1 MNVGE
6 YRMEVV
12 LVFLLYLLFNPVT
25 LIVIVLF
32 LYRNEQFKTDTYY
45 KVTNIGYFK
54 VRSDVGRYGE
64 YLIYKYLKKYEQFGA
79 KFLFN
84 LYIPKNNDET
94 TEIDVLMISSKGL
107 FVFES
112 KNYSGWI
119 FGSDNQRYWYQ
130 TLPVGRRR
138 SLKERFYNPIFQ
150 NNTHVKCLKPLIE
163 AGLPIYSII
172 AFSDRCTLK
181 KININNKN
189 VHVVNRYQVPR
200 VVSSI
205 YDEQDDVLSDEEID
219 EIYDKLYPYSQVDY
233 VVKMKHIDDINRRIE
248 GDYDDDVVL
257 DDEEISPLENEITD
271 NEEYAGGESVEHN
284 DTIDD
289 ETLESTSDS
298 VETDDTLICP
308 VCGAKLVLRTA
319 RYGEHAGEEFYGCSN
334 YPKCNYIKKK

>member
-1 MNVGE
+1 
-6 YRMEVV
+6 MEEV
-12 LVFLLYLLFNPVT
+12 LISLLYILFNPVT
-25 LIVIVLF
+25 LILIVF
-32 LYRNEQFKTDTYY
+32 FVYRNKQFKTETYY
-45 KVTNIGYFK
+45 KVTNIEYFK
-54 VRSDVGRYGE
+54 VRWDIGRYGE
-64 YLIYKYLKKYEQFGA
+64 YLIYKYLKKYERLGA

-94 TEIDVLMISSKGL
+94 TEIDVLMISNKGI

-130 TLPVGRRR
+130 TLPVGRRK
-138 SLKERFYNPIFQ
+138 SHKERFYNPIFQ
-150 NNTHVKCLKPLIE
+150 NNTHVKYLKLLIG

-181 KININNKN
+181 KVNINNRN
-189 VHVVNRYQVPR
+189 VHVVNRYRVSR

-205 YDEQDDVLSDEEID
+205 YDEQCDVLSDEEIN
-219 EIYDKLYPYSQVDY
+219 EIYEKLYPYSQVDY
-233 VVKMKHIDDINRRIE
+233 VVKTKHIDDINRRIE

-257 DDEEISPLENEITD
+257 NAEEISSLEDETVD
-271 NEEYAGGESVEHN
+271 NEEYVVDDSQEESVEQH
-284 DTIDD
+284 DAVD
-289 ETLESTSDS
+289 EDVSVSVNDS
-298 VETDDTLICP
+298 VETDNTLICP
-308 VCGAKLVLRTA
+308 ICGSELVLRTA